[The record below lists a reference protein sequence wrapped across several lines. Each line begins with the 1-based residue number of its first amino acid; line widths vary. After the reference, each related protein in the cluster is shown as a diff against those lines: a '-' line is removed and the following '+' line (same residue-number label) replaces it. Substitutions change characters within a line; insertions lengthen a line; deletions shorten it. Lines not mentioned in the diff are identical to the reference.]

1 MLSASNAEID
11 EIEVSY
17 AVKSAIVNKNMIMI
31 DSELAKEEMPETFKW
46 GCIVFLTFVSTFGFY
61 FGYT

>member
-11 EIEVSY
+11 EIEVNY

-31 DSELAKEEMPETFKW
+31 ESELAKEEMSETFKW
-46 GCIVFLTFVSTFGFY
+46 GCVIFLIFVSTFGFY